1 MPVRRDSPPSAK
13 APPKTAKSTLAT
25 GGTKVANQVILDPT
39 ISLYAHRLFDVLS
52 SLIPRGVQPTQGQLA
67 DLCPMSDRMVR
78 SASTELEDRGLIR
91 TEGTG
96 RVGKRYFLTDQNTY
110 RHVVPPSVV
119 VVIGSSSLPQSKG
132 PQEENGEQGSLFAED
147 AAPRSLALV
156 RPGNVP
162 RDVAGRQVK
171 VEEWEKALAVLDV
184 FNEVSGLKMTSK
196 EWVSKIILRLREH
209 PELEV
214 EDHRGIIVRNFA
226 APWWNGLPSP
236 SVIYGNSGIFERSM
250 HETGV
255 VEPKNRVER
264 KKEAISRL
272 QQERERR

>member
-1 MPVRRDSPPSAK
+1 M
-13 APPKTAKSTLAT
+13 
-25 GGTKVANQVILDPT
+25 
-39 ISLYAHRLFDVLS
+39 
-52 SLIPRGVQPTQGQLA
+52 
-67 DLCPMSDRMVR
+67 
-78 SASTELEDRGLIR
+78 
-91 TEGTG
+91 
-96 RVGKRYFLTDQNTY
+96 
-110 RHVVPPSVV
+110 
-119 VVIGSSSLPQSKG
+119 
-132 PQEENGEQGSLFAED
+132 
-147 AAPRSLALV
+147 
-156 RPGNVP
+156 
-162 RDVAGRQVK
+162 
-171 VEEWEKALAVLDV
+171 LDV